1 MRFLAGL
8 VVVALAATA
17 PSAHGQSG
25 QTPSKA
31 DVQKLLDA
39 NIGHRNAGNWDKY
52 AEGYTPDATVMT
64 SAGRLE
70 RGRAEIL
77 KGLQEQFASGVYK
90 GVQTKVVVES
100 VQPIAPGVVVADT
113 SWELSNIPGG
123 GTRKG
128 RSIDVLVKS
137 GDSWKVAAERSM
149 VPTPAGAIKPRD

>member
-1 MRFLAGL
+1 MRFLTGL
-8 VVVALAATA
+8 VVVALAAA
-17 PSAHGQSG
+17 ASSAQA
-25 QTPSKA
+25 QTPGKA

-52 AEGYTPDATVMT
+52 VDAYTPDATVMS

-70 RGRAEIL
+70 RGRAEML
-77 KGLQEQFASGVYK
+77 KGLQEMFASGIYK

-100 VQPIAPGVVVADT
+100 VQPVAPGVVVADT
-113 SWELSNIPGG
+113 TWELSNIPGG

-128 RSIDVLVKS
+128 RSIIVLVKS

-149 VPTPAGAIKPRD
+149 VPTPAGALKPTE